1 MTIEVVVYTIESAMH
16 AQKGG
21 ADRIELC
28 DNPGDGG
35 TTPSFGTLE
44 IVRQALSIDVYAMIR
59 PRGGD
64 FAYSAYEYHAMKRD
78 IEMCKRA
85 SLDGVVLGIL
95 KPDGT
100 IDKDRCRKLIDA
112 ARPMKVT
119 CHRAFDM
126 TRDLKETLE
135 DCIEVG
141 FDCILTSG
149 GQATAEQGVN
159 VLAGLVMQ
167 ANGRITIMAGSGVNE
182 SNVESIVRK
191 TGVGAIHF
199 SAKAYHDSMM
209 QYRNAAIAGMGASGG
224 SEYQCRTVDE
234 EVVKR
239 MRQLAEQASRK

>member
-126 TRDLKETLE
+126 TRDLKEALE

-167 ANGRITIMAGSGVNE
+167 ANGKIAIMAGSGVNE
-182 SNVESIVRK
+182 SNVESIVGK

-209 QYRNAAIAGMGASGG
+209 QYRNAAIAGMGASAG

-239 MRQLAEQASRK
+239 MRQLAEQASKK

>member
-1 MTIEVVVYTIESAMH
+1 MIIEVVVYNIESALH

-28 DNPGDGG
+28 DNPGEGG

-44 IVRQALSIDVYAMIR
+44 IVRQAVSLDVYAMIR

-78 IEMCKRA
+78 VEMCKRA

-100 IDKDRCRKLIDA
+100 LDKDRCRKLIEA

-126 TRDLKETLE
+126 TRDPIEALET
-135 DCIEVG
+135 CVEVG

-149 GQATAEQGVN
+149 RQTVA
-159 VLAGLVMQ
+159 
-167 ANGRITIMAGSGVNE
+167 ANGITLIAELVKKAGGRISIMAGSGVNE
-182 SNVESIVRK
+182 SNVVSIVRETK
-191 TGVGAIHF
+191 VQAIHF
-199 SAKAYHDSMM
+199 SAKSFHDSVM
-209 QYRNAAIAGMGASGG
+209 QYRNEAISGMGSDEG
-224 SEYQCRTVDE
+224 SEFKYRTVDE
-234 EVVKR
+234 EVVRR
-239 MRQLAEQASRK
+239 MRILADEANKE